1 MKSIANYYNTLCTP
15 AHIYLV
21 IGLIAWAV
29 VGYQNLGSNKFYCIG
44 SYQCPVENTAL
55 IFTIKLISI
64 LFWTWILNLMC
75 KSGASTVAWIL
86 VLAPF
91 VMMSIMIVSFM
102 MTGKMGRI
110 M

>member
-1 MKSIANYYNTLCTP
+1 MKSIANYYNKLCTP
-15 AHIYLV
+15 AHVYLV
-21 IGLIAWAV
+21 ISLIALMV
-29 VGYQNLGSNKFYCIG
+29 MGYQNMGSNKFYCVG

-55 IFTIKLISI
+55 IFSIKLISI

-91 VMMSIMIVSFM
+91 VMMSIVIVSFM
-102 MTGKMGRI
+102 MTGKLNRI